1 MKKRTNNGKNT
12 FFCVPFQMLVM
23 KMLGLSRYLS
33 KISGWVRTE
42 AILRE
47 FRTKETYFTRSSAKL
62 SFERLVAFILGNNR
76 NSTQVALNDF
86 FDETEDDP
94 VAKQTL
100 FEAREKISYKAF
112 SALNDMIVDNFYTE
126 DDVLTFRNYAL
137 WGVDGSVFQA
147 PQGALEVFGGQKSS
161 RCETVSAQARALV
174 ISDVLNR
181 IIVQA
186 ELKPINDGER
196 KIFLEMLEN
205 LRHFERILLIFDRG
219 FYSKELADA
228 IAGKG
233 ISFLFRIKNNCQKE
247 IDAANEPDQVITVG
261 GDLKLRIV
269 NFVLPTGEVEKLATN
284 IFGESFG
291 GSDFAA
297 IYEKRWGVE
306 TSYLMV
312 KERLAIE
319 NFTSSKENL
328 MLQDFYAAAVTYNL
342 MEIACMEQEAKRKAD
357 GMDEGKRNKRSANRN
372 IVAHE
377 VRKSLLYVMLESDLA
392 KIDKKMAKIQRIIYR
407 FFKDVR
413 PGRSNPRKTKFP
425 HKKYHMNK
433 KRNA

>member
-1 MKKRTNNGKNT
+1 
-12 FFCVPFQMLVM
+12 
-23 KMLGLSRYLS
+23 MLGLSRYLS

-47 FRTKETYFTRSSAKL
+47 FRTKDTYFTRSSAKL

-76 NSTQVALNDF
+76 NSAQVALNDF

-112 SALNDMIVDNFYTE
+112 SALNDMIVDNFYNE
-126 DDVLTFRNYAL
+126 DDVLTFKNYAL
-137 WGVDGSVFQA
+137 WGVDGSAFQA

-186 ELKPINDGER
+186 ELKPINIGER

-205 LRHFERILLIFDRG
+205 LRYFERVILIFDRG

-228 IAGKG
+228 IALKG
-233 ISFLFRIKNNCQKE
+233 IPFLFRIKNNCQKE

-261 GDLKLRIV
+261 SDLKLRIINV
-269 NFVLPTGEVEKLATN
+269 VLPTGEVEKLATN
-284 IFGESFG
+284 ILDDSFSI
-291 GSDFAA
+291 SDFATVYA
-297 IYEKRWGVE
+297 KRWGVE
-306 TSYLMV
+306 TSYLMI

-319 NFTSSKENL
+319 NFTSAKENL
-328 MLQDFYAAAVTYNL
+328 MLQDFYAATVTYNL
-342 MEIACMEQEAKRKAD
+342 MEIACMEQEAKRKTD
-357 GMDEGKRNKRSANRN
+357 GADEGKRNQYSANRN

-377 VRKSLLYVMLESDLA
+377 VRKCLISVMLESDLD
-392 KIDKKMAKIQRIIYR
+392 KIDRRMAKIQRIIYR

-413 PGRSNPRKTKFP
+413 PNRTNPRKVKFP
-425 HKKYHMNK
+425 HKKFHMNK
-433 KRNA
+433 KRNL